1 MLQETGG
8 AAGRSG
14 VKRKADEPTVDREIL
29 LMEDVAYLF
38 IKWDAVRDDA
48 ARQQPEPV
56 KKTRGCVDTRFQYSA
71 EALGNIVGMTAV
83 LQRLYRLWRAVCE
96 AEGLQFAA
104 ELSRESIACQLELAQ
119 VSTVKAIEVVSKDP
133 WHKSKFDFSASP
145 RRLNFNDFLNTY
157 SGRFI
162 LPQLD
167 VLCHRLNPARVDT
180 ERLQAAADDAGS
192 GDEDAE
198 GEGDGADDGADDGG
212 DDAGALSLPKGCP
225 VQALTLQKLPALLLD
240 LADLRLRVSCC
251 VSDVVGNLFF
261 MPHLH
266 FVEMRRAGIFFE
278 AHDCIQEHRCVL
290 ALFDSDDDDD
300 DATDFDAIGEA
311 LRNQGHYTF
320 ARGLRMVLHY
330 AASHDLQDFAEENI
344 TAKMASY
351 STYYHDQTEEYF
363 SNPALVFGRLGS
375 KKSGVAAAK
384 WLVAEGKAELIAALA
399 DVLRVDSPTVREE
412 LNKESYD
419 GPLTPLVDEEE
430 WQQLMVFANQE
441 QPLASCRGAEQ
452 LYERI
457 FAHYT
462 PLRIANVWGE
472 ELVKDFKHLSAQVRA
487 HPRGAE
493 IRLRAK
499 RRNYPGYFASPTL
512 ARIKLIRKKLG
523 HHLRKRS
530 RPAEQP
536 PLVEEEVEELVWP
549 GREEEE
555 EEGLSSEEEEEGE
568 ESEADGEADDD
579 EEAGEEEDE
588 GEPEA
593 DETDE
598 AELEQMRQQAHA
610 IEPRERLAKDRG
622 FLCWDTAQR
631 TAFFPL
637 VLTENWT
644 KGMRKIKCACLQPRG
659 DGIYTIDPRWKG
671 ESDKGADKAT
681 IALMFEV
688 MGEGLRGQKENE
700 HREGVEN
707 GVLAG

>member
-240 LADLRLRVSCC
+240 LVDTHLAPAPL
-251 VSDVVGNLFF
+251 SD
-261 MPHLH
+261 
-266 FVEMRRAGIFFE
+266 
-278 AHDCIQEHRCVL
+278 
-290 ALFDSDDDDD
+290 
-300 DATDFDAIGEA
+300 
-311 LRNQGHYTF
+311 
-320 ARGLRMVLHY
+320 
-330 AASHDLQDFAEENI
+330 
-344 TAKMASY
+344 
-351 STYYHDQTEEYF
+351 
-363 SNPALVFGRLGS
+363 
-375 KKSGVAAAK
+375 KSVPPP
-384 WLVAEGKAELIAALA
+384 
-399 DVLRVDSPTVREE
+399 RVDRERKFSMFPGSAPAPPPPHPLPRSPPQPPPTPVQQAWQRRQMGGLGAVRGHFP
-412 LNKESYD
+412 LPANSLSYKRLHQLPECAH
-419 GPLTPLVDEEE
+419 GAGARVCRNTLSRPVVAHSQRSVGGSVAMLTADSPCRHCAQDAVLKHLRD
-430 WQQLMVFANQE
+430 QLM
-441 QPLASCRGAEQ
+441 P
-452 LYERI
+452 
-457 FAHYT
+457 
-462 PLRIANVWGE
+462 W
-472 ELVKDFKHLSAQVRA
+472 
-487 HPRGAE
+487 
-493 IRLRAK
+493 
-499 RRNYPGYFASPTL
+499 
-512 ARIKLIRKKLG
+512 
-523 HHLRKRS
+523 
-530 RPAEQP
+530 
-536 PLVEEEVEELVWP
+536 
-549 GREEEE
+549 
-555 EEGLSSEEEEEGE
+555 
-568 ESEADGEADDD
+568 
-579 EEAGEEEDE
+579 
-588 GEPEA
+588 
-593 DETDE
+593 
-598 AELEQMRQQAHA
+598 
-610 IEPRERLAKDRG
+610 PRE
-622 FLCWDTAQR
+622 
-631 TAFFPL
+631 
-637 VLTENWT
+637 V
-644 KGMRKIKCACLQPRG
+644 
-659 DGIYTIDPRWKG
+659 
-671 ESDKGADKAT
+671 
-681 IALMFEV
+681 
-688 MGEGLRGQKENE
+688 
-700 HREGVEN
+700 
-707 GVLAG
+707 